1 ASLSLPLSLS
11 SSIPILCFS
20 LSSSTTGPVT
30 WTLYRPD
37 PLSPSLYPPSTS
49 SYLPL
54 HSLPLN
60 LTPNLPISLSF
71 TPSLSLSHTHPPTL
85 PLSLPLSLSLSL
97 LSHVCCSLSLSLSL
111 SLLSHVFCSL
121 L

>member
-71 TPSLSLSHTHPPTL
+71 TPSLSLSPFSPLTPT
-85 PLSLPLSLSLSL
+85 SSHSLSLS
-97 LSHVCCSLSLSLSL
+97 VCSANTCQITSAA
-111 SLLSHVFCSL
+111 CRAR
-121 L
+121 